1 MNSIIE
7 KFKSYQINKKNKIK
21 KKKMQNICKAI
32 FENHCLPLEQNQIV

>member
-21 KKKMQNICKAI
+21 KKKCKIYVKPSSKIIAY
-32 FENHCLPLEQNQIV
+32 L